1 MKFWMGCPD
10 NVIAVGWGLIKMRIS
25 RFMVIL
31 MLTISN
37 FCHASNCSYL
47 NFWDASNSTWTSYGN
62 VFSVG
67 GLFVPTFTGGL
78 AATYV
83 ASSGQTAYYSFPTSV
98 TVASSNAP
106 SYFSAI
112 RGDGSWGGQLISEG
126 MYDYVWVGGS
136 TPYGIQYANK
146 SGQNCSATVTLVPL
160 AGTTSQSI
168 GGISVLVG
176 LEGGQRITAT
186 GSASTVTPMS
196 TPQQNYVT
204 LHFILSG
211 IALNL
216 STSGRVTVTVPS
228 GTPDGDYTGTIAMP
242 YSISACGGQ
251 VVCQDA
257 NFLRHMRSDTSNIN
271 ASIRIRVIDGKP
283 VNPDTYCY
291 ASSGNRLSIQH
302 GTLTPDRV
310 NGDIKDNTITV
321 SCTGGTKV
329 PVKIKLSSVGT
340 PNTSSQLTGN
350 NGILTPMSNGIDSLV
365 SLDNER
371 VTEKTITVNSTAV
384 VRVNSE
390 LKTGS
395 GAVQVG
401 QFSGNAIATISY
413 N

>member
-1 MKFWMGCPD
+1 
-10 NVIAVGWGLIKMRIS
+10 MRMS

-37 FCHASNCSYL
+37 FCYASNCSYL
-47 NFWDASNSTWTSYGN
+47 NLWTASTGNWSSYGN

-67 GLFVPTFTGGL
+67 GLFEPTFTGGL

-83 ASSGQTAYYSFPTSV
+83 ASSGQTAYYSFPTSIA
-98 TVASSNAP
+98 VASSNAP

-112 RGDGSWGGQLISEG
+112 RGDGQWGGRLIAEG
-126 MYDYVWVGGS
+126 AYDYVWIDS
-136 TPYGIQYANK
+136 PQNIQYANK
-146 SGQNCSATVTLVPL
+146 SGQNCTATVTLVPL

-196 TPQQNYVT
+196 TPQQNHIT
-204 LHFILSG
+204 LRFRLSG
-211 IALNL
+211 LALNL

-242 YSISACGGQ
+242 YSISACGGA

-257 NFLRHMRSDTSNIN
+257 NFLRHMRSSTSNIN
-271 ASIRIRVIDGKP
+271 ATIRIRVIDGKP
-283 VNPDTYCY
+283 VNPDTYCH
-291 ASSGNRLSIQH
+291 ASSGNHLSIQH

-310 NGDIKDNTITV
+310 NGDIKDNTIIV

-340 PNTSSQLTGN
+340 PNTTSQLTGN

-395 GAVQVG
+395 GAVQAG